1 MHEVQNLIKIERID
15 NPDGSYITKEIYDNG
30 TSCIRYW
37 NNKKNNIK
45 CLFYCDTNFQIL
57 EMTSNNKFKKDGSY
71 MVKQDG

>member
-37 NNKKNNIK
+37 NNKKK
-45 CLFYCDTNFQIL
+45 QYKMSFLLRY
-57 EMTSNNKFKKDGSY
+57 KFSDFRN
-71 MVKQDG
+71 DI